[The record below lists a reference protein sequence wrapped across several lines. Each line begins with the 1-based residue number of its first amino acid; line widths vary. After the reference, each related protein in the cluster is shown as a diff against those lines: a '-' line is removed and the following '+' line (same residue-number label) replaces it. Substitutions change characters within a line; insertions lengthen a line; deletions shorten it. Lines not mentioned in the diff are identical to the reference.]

1 MQNKTNSQVRI
12 IAGKWR
18 SRKITFPNKIHIR
31 PTTDRIRE
39 TVFNWLTPYT
49 QNANCLDA
57 FAGSGV
63 LSFESLSRGANHVT
77 MIDYAKENIMAIKNM
92 AEKLNCLDQIS
103 LITQDFF
110 AVQNFSFAPFELIF
124 LDPPFHQGW
133 IEKSIQHLEKNNCL
147 KKDSL
152 IYIECEKEKP
162 INLPKNFKCIKEKST
177 STIRYALVM

>member
-92 AEKLNCLDQIS
+92 AEKCQLSKLQIN
-103 LITQDFF
+103 
-110 AVQNFSFAPFELIF
+110 A
-124 LDPPFHQGW
+124 W
-133 IEKSIQHLEKNNCL
+133 L
-147 KKDSL
+147 KK
-152 IYIECEKEKP
+152 
-162 INLPKNFKCIKEKST
+162 T
-177 STIRYALVM
+177 SFLTRRIGMEHF